1 MDDRC
6 HLWLNPSRHASD
18 QFADVI
24 QQLAL
29 ELNAPIFEPH
39 ITLLGNLKGSE
50 AEHVARSTELAR
62 RLSPFPIVLRGPAFG
77 EDYFHCVFLVAD
89 MTAPLLH
96 AHALARQIFH
106 QEESGRYRPHIS
118 LVYGRYSENEKRDII
133 AGLPA
138 TLCLPFDVSRLS
150 LIRGGRDDPQEWSMC
165 AYVRWATARGKQWIR
180 TSPPHRMSFPRRRYI
195 HSSGC
200 LSQ

>member
-1 MDDRC
+1 MDDRY

-62 RLSPFPIVLRGPAFG
+62 RLSPFPIVLKEPAFG

-106 QEESGRYRPHIS
+106 HEDSGRYRPHIS
-118 LVYGRYSENEKRDII
+118 LVYGRYSENEKRDVI
-133 AGLPA
+133 ARLPA
-138 TLCLPFDVSRLS
+138 TLCLPFEVSHLS
-150 LIRGGRDDPQEWSMC
+150 LIKDGHHDPTEWQHVC
-165 AYVRWATARGKQWIR
+165 ARRMGEGAGKA
-180 TSPPHRMSFPRRRYI
+180 MD
-195 HSSGC
+195 
-200 LSQ
+200 